1 MGGPILPKLHPLSK
15 IKNKKIGEILRP
27 TFTQEVSSQLQYFFQ
42 QKFNIYI
49 FTPFA
54 ERPWY
59 RFQRFLPLVIYY
71 YNCLLK

>member
-1 MGGPILPKLHPLSK
+1 M
-15 IKNKKIGEILRP
+15 LRP

-59 RFQRFLPLVIYY
+59 TFQRFLPLVFYY